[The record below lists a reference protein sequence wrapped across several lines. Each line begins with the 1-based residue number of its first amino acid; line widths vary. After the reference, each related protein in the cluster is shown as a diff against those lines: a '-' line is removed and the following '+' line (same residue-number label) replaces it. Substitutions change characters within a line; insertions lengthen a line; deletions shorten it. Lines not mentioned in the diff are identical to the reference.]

1 VAKTASNR
9 TIRVALLLPDKVA
22 DFIVRAQVIHDT
34 MAANTGT
41 LPSPSPVLTTLASHI
56 SDLASKEAV
65 AKTRTVGAVADRD
78 AAKKVVADDLN
89 NECAYVEQLVNA
101 NPTNGALIAQ
111 DAGMTL
117 RKVPSRNKPDLAANK
132 GAVSGS
138 VHAVA
143 KATKGAKANEWQYS
157 LDGGKTW
164 IDAPTTTKAETTI
177 QSLTPGTTVSIRQR
191 ALTKAGLPD
200 WGQPVSTV
208 VT

>member
-1 VAKTASNR
+1 MAKKASNR
-9 TIRVALLLPDKVA
+9 TILVALLLPEKVS
-22 DFIVRAQVIHDT
+22 DFIVRAQSIHDT

-41 LPSPSPVLTTLASHI
+41 LPSPSPALTTLASHI
-56 SDLASKEAV
+56 SDLASKEA
-65 AKTRTVGAVADRD
+65 AAQARTAGAVADRD
-78 AAKKVVADDLN
+78 AARKVVADDLN
-89 NECAYVEQLVNA
+89 SERAYVEQLVNA
-101 NPTNGALIAQ
+101 DPTNGAIIAQ

-143 KATKGAKANEWQYS
+143 KATIGARANEWQYS

-164 IDAPTTTKAETTI
+164 IDLPPTTKASTTI
-177 QSLTPGTTVSIRQR
+177 QGLTPGTTVSIRQR
-191 ALTKAGLPD
+191 PLTKAGLTD
-200 WGQPVSTV
+200 WGQPVSTL